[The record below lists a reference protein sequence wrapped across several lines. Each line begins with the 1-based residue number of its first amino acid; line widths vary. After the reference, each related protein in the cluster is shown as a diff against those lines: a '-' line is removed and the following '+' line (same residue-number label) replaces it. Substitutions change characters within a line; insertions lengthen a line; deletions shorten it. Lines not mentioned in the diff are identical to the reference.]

1 MDRIA
6 KLFLFM
12 SFLLSLSAGVKGQD
26 VAVEGYFL
34 QDSAMLGERVGYV
47 LKANYPSELPVLFP
61 DSTYN
66 FGSFELLEKQA
77 FESFTTDS
85 TTLDSAVYWLSNF
98 SLDSV
103 QLLRLPVFEVLR
115 YDSISH
121 FAEAAPLI
129 LNLTIDEMPEDLA
142 FQQNDSYL
150 NIPTAFNYPYL
161 ILGLLALVIILAL
174 AIYFFGGGLRK
185 RWKIYREKKK
195 WKHFL
200 KNWDHS
206 MQTLVNK
213 PEIQEADE
221 LLGLWKGYLENIT
234 GLPYKEWTATE
245 ISEYL
250 GNPEIVKDFRKIEL
264 IIYANRIDE
273 HIREACDSLLQVSKQ
288 QLEEKIE
295 KIRQH
300 G

>member
-1 MDRIA
+1 
-6 KLFLFM
+6 
-12 SFLLSLSAGVKGQD
+12 
-26 VAVEGYFL
+26 
-34 QDSAMLGERVGYV
+34 
-47 LKANYPSELPVLFP
+47 
-61 DSTYN
+61 
-66 FGSFELLEKQA
+66 
-77 FESFTTDS
+77 
-85 TTLDSAVYWLSNF
+85 
-98 SLDSV
+98 
-103 QLLRLPVFEVLR
+103 
-115 YDSISH
+115 
-121 FAEAAPLI
+121 
-129 LNLTIDEMPEDLA
+129 
-142 FQQNDSYL
+142 
-150 NIPTAFNYPYL
+150 
-161 ILGLLALVIILAL
+161 
-174 AIYFFGGGLRK
+174 
-185 RWKIYREKKK
+185 
-195 WKHFL
+195 
-200 KNWDHS
+200 

-250 GNPEIVKDFRKIEL
+250 RNPEIVKDFRKIEL